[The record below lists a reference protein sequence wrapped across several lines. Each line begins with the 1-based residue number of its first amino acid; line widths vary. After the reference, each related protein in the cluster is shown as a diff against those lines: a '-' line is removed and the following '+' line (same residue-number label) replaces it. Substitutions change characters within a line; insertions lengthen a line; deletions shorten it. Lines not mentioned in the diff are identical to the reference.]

1 MDAVFGD
8 VLCYFVWGVLSFC
21 LTSCDVR
28 RQPTQPAH
36 RSHSLLAVSMQ
47 VSERGGA
54 RKEQEKQNGGLFEEE
69 AAPKQHRK
77 PERTLRYT
85 DTHTSR
91 ELHASSEDRPT
102 IAGLVNYSGHCFLF

>member
-1 MDAVFGD
+1 MFGD

-28 RQPTQPAH
+28 RQPHPACPPIA
-36 RSHSLLAVSMQ
+36 SLLAVSVQ

-85 DTHTSR
+85 DTRTHQ
-91 ELHASSEDRPT
+91 
-102 IAGLVNYSGHCFLF
+102 VNSKPPARTDPR